1 MTVEVREAQLEDSPS
16 VTRMLLELGYDAEE
30 ALVRRRIERVLGSTD
45 HVIFVVG
52 ERPHGLI
59 GVMHAF
65 VSITLTQRPHV
76 EIGTLVVSGSH
87 RQSGAGR
94 ALLER
99 VHNWALR
106 RGIDDV
112 ATRFKRHRKAGHA
125 FYGKMG
131 YTAVAD
137 HRVYRRDLA
146 SPMRNDDTEDPT
158 AMD

>member
-1 MTVEVREAQLEDSPS
+1 MTVEVREAQLEDSPA

-30 ALVRRRIERVLGSTD
+30 QLVRRRLERVLGTTD
-45 HVIFVVG
+45 HAVFIAT
-52 ERPHGLI
+52 ERPHGMV

-65 VSITLTQRPHV
+65 VSVTLLHRPHV
-76 EIGTLVVSGSH
+76 EIGALVVASSH

-94 ALLER
+94 SLLER

-112 ATRFKRHRKAGHA
+112 AIRFKRHRKAGHA
-125 FYGKMG
+125 FFGKLG
-131 YTAVAD
+131 YTVVAE
-137 HRVYRRDLA
+137 HRVYQRDLA
-146 SPMRNDDTEDPT
+146 SPMRNKEDST